1 MITIDSFRWV
11 QTGEPED
18 ALDFMEGLADENV
31 LHYKSPQIPDEDP
44 EEFKARQKADTAS
57 IVTAALA
64 NSSAAFRGALALKLW
79 KVAMNGD
86 FAMTTSAT
94 VQTGITKR
102 EQLFSVFLDDTFA
115 TSGMSQAQ
123 VSRLTQF
130 LMHALPALKEAGAE
144 ITPQHIIGLLDDE
157 GGVTISSAV
166 RAVGTIA
173 KQQRGKLT
181 KEQADYLADVVAKKV
196 PDTEREI
203 KEKMGMSSPTE
214 PIIQG
219 YTTIT
224 GEGTTLTFPHLTD
237 NQLRIIVARLRGY
250 AECEGWEK

>member
-1 MITIDSFRWV
+1 MITIDHFRWA
-11 QTGEPED
+11 QTGDPTD
-18 ALDFMEGLADENV
+18 ALEFMDTLAEEGI

-44 EEFKARQKADTAS
+44 EEFKVRQKADTAS

-79 KVAMNGD
+79 KVVIDGD
-86 FAMTTSAT
+86 FAMTTSAA

-102 EQLFSVFLDDTFA
+102 EQLFAVFLDDTFA

-144 ITPQHIIGLLDDE
+144 ITPEHIIGLLDDE

-173 KQQRGKLT
+173 KQQRGKLS
-181 KEQADYLADVVAKKV
+181 KEQADYLADVVAKKI

-214 PIIQG
+214 AIIQG
-219 YTTIT
+219 YTSIT
-224 GEGTTLTFPHLTD
+224 NDGTTLTFPNLTD